1 MNTHR
6 IKLKRSPQ
14 SFTVDHRTVLV
25 DGGTRVDHGRESG
38 LPGHTSPAASRQKPA
53 SVAKVIQNPI
63 DRPVTPISR
72 STAVPLLSNTSQEI
86 VTAEQVGLGRADPEE
101 ISRLQQLLADA
112 TEAIQELQAQQRQS
126 LSETQEVAVELAA
139 AAASWLVGV
148 AIDRSMFAID
158 DLIMKSLDQLG
169 VSQPVKIRLNPADH
183 TLLQMLMKDP
193 ACPPELAEVLYAGD
207 HAVPRGSVRV
217 ESGRRILLTDM
228 NTRLEEV
235 RRTWMEKLDES
246 QIERRGD
253 DSVARTLR
261 RFPERRET
269 A

>member
-14 SFTVDHRTVLV
+14 SFTVDQRTVRV
-25 DGGTRVDHGRESG
+25 EGGTGVDHPRASG
-38 LPGHTSPAASRQKPA
+38 SPAHTSAVTSRQKPA
-53 SVAKVIQNPI
+53 TVAKVIQNPV

-101 ISRLQQLLADA
+101 ISRLQQILADA
-112 TEAIQELQAQQRQS
+112 TEAIQELQAQQRQA

-148 AIDRSMFAID
+148 AIDRNMFAID
-158 DLIMKSLDQLG
+158 DLIMKSLDHLG
-169 VSQPVKIRLNPADH
+169 ASQPVKVRLNPADH
-183 TLLQMLMKDP
+183 TLLQTLMKDS
-193 ACPPELAEVLYAGD
+193 ACPPELTQVFCAGD
-207 HAVPRGSVRV
+207 HTVSRGTVRV
-217 ESGRRILLTDM
+217 EAGRRILLTDM

-235 RRTWMEKLDES
+235 RRTWMEKLDAS

-253 DSVARTLR
+253 DSVTRTLR